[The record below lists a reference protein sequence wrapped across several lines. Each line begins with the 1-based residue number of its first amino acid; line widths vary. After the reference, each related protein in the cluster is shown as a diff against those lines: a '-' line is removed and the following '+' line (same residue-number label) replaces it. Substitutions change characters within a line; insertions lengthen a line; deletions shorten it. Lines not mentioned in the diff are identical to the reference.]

1 MNKKII
7 GIFFGICLVIGAVGF
22 VSLQSEDTKD
32 TSRQLQTNKADPSKY
47 VVKKACDIL
56 SLDDAKKLFGD
67 DNVTITP
74 EDNTGAQSNDIG
86 VSSCSYIDKSM
97 KAATI
102 LVRSAKTDAGQASNK
117 AQFTQKR
124 PPNTQDVSGYGEG
137 AYWNLQL
144 AQLNILKG
152 NTWYILSYGAPNI
165 NQRTLGETEQMAKL
179 ISGKFDYAPGESY

>member
-1 MNKKII
+1 MNKKVI
-7 GIFFGICLVIGAVGF
+7 GILFGICLPAAIVAF
-22 VSLQSEDTKD
+22 VLIQSKEVQNTPV
-32 TSRQLQTNKADPSKY
+32 QPQTNKADTSKY
-47 VVKKACDIL
+47 IVKKACDIL
-56 SLDDAKKLFGD
+56 SLEDAKKLFSD
-67 DNVTITP
+67 DSVTITP
-74 EDNTGAQSNDIG
+74 EDNTGAQSSDIG

-97 KAATI
+97 KTATI
-102 LVRSAKTDAGQASNK
+102 LVRSAKTDAGQESNK
-117 AQFTQKR
+117 IQFTQKR

-179 ISGKFDYAPGESY
+179 ISGKFDYAPGENY